1 MSRVRKIERDVAD
14 TLGEGALWCARDGA
28 LYWVDILAPAL
39 NRLTLDTGAI
49 ERWPMPE
56 PLGWVVEHASG
67 GFVGGFRSGVGRIML
82 DPLTI
87 GPRLGPEPHLPGNRM
102 NDGKADRHGAIW
114 CGTMDMAQEQASG
127 ALYRLAPDGG
137 WQAVDAGYHITNGPG
152 LSPCG
157 GWLYHG
163 DTLRRVIYRFALDGH
178 SLRDRQPF
186 ITFTEADGYPD
197 GMNCDA
203 EGFLWVAHW
212 DGGRISRFAPDG
224 RLDRVIDLPAK
235 RITNLT
241 FAGEGLD
248 RMFVTSAATGLP
260 PTDVD
265 GALFEVEAGVKGN
278 PTYAYAGP
286 VGGADQG

>member
-1 MSRVRKIERDVAD
+1 
-14 TLGEGALWCARDGA
+14 
-28 LYWVDILAPAL
+28 
-39 NRLTLDTGAI
+39 
-49 ERWPMPE
+49 
-56 PLGWVVEHASG
+56 
-67 GFVGGFRSGVGRIML
+67 ML